1 MKLSTLCCCRRAVSA
16 IANTDKITMLKHIL
30 ETLSRSAPMSTFI
43 IIVLL
48 LCYSYQLLVAS
59 GLSTFVVYFFSIQI
73 FGNWLLFFC
82 TKSYIDISAGNSD
95 TVIAS
100 NFDSDSDS
108 SDRNCIRRRLR
119 LHDSESTAL
128 VTSELAPGL
137 SHEDC
142 KQLRYCPTCK
152 IYKPERSHHCSLCDR
167 CIHQRDHHCFFLG
180 TCVGGYNLCYF
191 IVFCLYACIGCI
203 YAAGILHS
211 YYSLT
216 YLRQFWSS
224 QFHYYFYP
232 VTIILWLLGKA
243 ELQEIGWVTLLYV
256 AVATV
261 AFTGFCVLQQL
272 FLVLRGQTQ
281 YEYNKGLLMVHRSAT
296 HNFLHIFGR
305 YWILHFLFPFPRR
318 RMRTDP
324 RSFLKIV

>member
-82 TKSYIDISAGNSD
+82 TKSYIDISAGN
-95 TVIAS
+95 
-100 NFDSDSDS
+100 
-108 SDRNCIRRRLR
+108 
-119 LHDSESTAL
+119 
-128 VTSELAPGL
+128 SELAPGL